1 MKVTVWLVDEGDVD
15 NVDDDDNELM
25 MLMRDESIVTVFVRG

>member
-15 NVDDDDNELM
+15 NVDDDDELM